1 MKYLSGFY
9 WERGRSKANQD
20 SIVLQQVVTDYGRIL
35 LAAVSDGIG
44 GLWEGE
50 NASGYIG
57 EKMVENFYSQ
67 LIPITGK
74 RRKKHLLLRS
84 LLRCF
89 YQIRQTFIQY
99 GQEREIMLGAT
110 VSLLLLWKR
119 NYLIFHLGDS
129 RIYHYCGKK
138 YKILTTDHSDG
149 KNGLTKCLGSFP
161 FQKPDIRF
169 GKIRGKCGFLLC
181 SDGFYRKQSV
191 ENLALLSPEQAG
203 GEEQI
208 ERRLEEMG
216 QAALR
221 RGEKDNMSAVY
232 IKVC

>member
-1 MKYLSGFY
+1 MLF
-9 WERGRSKANQD
+9 RS
-20 SIVLQQVVTDYGRIL
+20 
-35 LAAVSDGIG
+35 
-44 GLWEGE
+44 
-50 NASGYIG
+50 
-57 EKMVENFYSQ
+57 
-67 LIPITGK
+67 
-74 RRKKHLLLRS
+74 
-84 LLRCF
+84 
-89 YQIRQTFIQY
+89 
-99 GQEREIMLGAT
+99 
-110 VSLLLLWKR
+110 
-119 NYLIFHLGDS
+119 
-129 RIYHYCGKK
+129 
-138 YKILTTDHSDG
+138 HSDG